1 MAVEKE
7 TIIEKRV
14 IWNFRESTNP
24 CVATFRDGKFV
35 DLTVNYNDHSI
46 TLGMIQADPAIPE
59 AFTR

>member
-1 MAVEKE
+1 VQFKLVLTGKTYGEAVNNIGGNKEHMAVEKE

-24 CVATFRDGKFV
+24 CVATFR
-35 DLTVNYNDHSI
+35 
-46 TLGMIQADPAIPE
+46 E